1 MKSVLLP
8 ASIKDFCT
16 NVIIII
22 VIIRI
27 IKFVFRY
34 FNVIQYMELYLFASE
49 IRIEIKC
56 GKGKKGN

>member
-1 MKSVLLP
+1 MFTISEKR
-8 ASIKDFCT
+8 ASIKHFCT
-16 NVIIII
+16 NVIII
-22 VIIRI
+22 IIRI